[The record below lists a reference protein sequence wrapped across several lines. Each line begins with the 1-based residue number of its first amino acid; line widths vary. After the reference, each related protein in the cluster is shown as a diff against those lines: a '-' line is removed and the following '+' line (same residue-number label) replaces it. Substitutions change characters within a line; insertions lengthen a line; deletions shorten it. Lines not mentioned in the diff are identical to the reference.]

1 MWRKLEFALAHFVV
15 QTNAICIIPM
25 NEAAYHVT
33 KNFGI
38 DGAHGA
44 KTAIA
49 VIPMMNGLKADGIYG
64 PDTKAKLEVLLK

>member
-1 MWRKLEFALAHFVV
+1 
-15 QTNAICIIPM
+15 M
-25 NEAAYHVT
+25 NEVAYHVT

-49 VIPMMNGLKADGIYG
+49 VIPIDEWIERLMEFMGLIPKQN
-64 PDTKAKLEVLLK
+64 LK

>member
-15 QTNAICIIPM
+15 QTNAIYIIPM

-33 KNFGI
+33 KSFGIEKSFGI

-49 VIPMMNGLKADGIYG
+49 VD
-64 PDTKAKLEVLLK
+64 

>member
-1 MWRKLEFALAHFVV
+1 MEKIRAHFVV
-15 QTNAICIIPM
+15 QTNAICNIPM

-44 KTAIA
+44 KTAI
-49 VIPMMNGLKADGIYG
+49 VD
-64 PDTKAKLEVLLK
+64 

>member
-1 MWRKLEFALAHFVV
+1 MWRKLEFAPSHFVV

-49 VIPMMNGLKADGIYG
+49 VD
-64 PDTKAKLEVLLK
+64 

>member
-25 NEAAYHVT
+25 NEVAYHVT

-49 VIPMMNGLKADGIYG
+49 VISIDEWIKS
-64 PDTKAKLEVLLK
+64 

>member
-1 MWRKLEFALAHFVV
+1 MWRKLEFAPYFVV

-25 NEAAYHVT
+25 NGVAYHVT

-49 VIPMMNGLKADGIYG
+49 VIPIDEWIKS
-64 PDTKAKLEVLLK
+64 

>member
-1 MWRKLEFALAHFVV
+1 MALAHFVS
-15 QTNAICIIPM
+15 QTNAIYIIPM
-25 NEAAYHVT
+25 NEVAYHVT

-49 VIPMMNGLKADGIYG
+49 VIPIDEWIERLMEFMGLIPKQN
-64 PDTKAKLEVLLK
+64 LK

>member
-44 KTAIA
+44 KTAI
-49 VIPMMNGLKADGIYG
+49 VD
-64 PDTKAKLEVLLK
+64 

>member
-15 QTNAICIIPM
+15 QTNAIYIIPM

-49 VIPMMNGLKADGIYG
+49 VISIDEWIKS
-64 PDTKAKLEVLLK
+64 

>member
-1 MWRKLEFALAHFVV
+1 
-15 QTNAICIIPM
+15 M
-25 NEAAYHVT
+25 NGVAYHVT

-49 VIPMMNGLKADGIYG
+49 VIPIDEWIKS
-64 PDTKAKLEVLLK
+64 